1 MKKILLFISLVLFLG
16 AQGFAQSRDVA
27 SMTKE
32 DIMNLSYDELLEMPF
47 EDVLHLA
54 DIMGVSMDELFAM
67 VMNKNVS
74 SASKSEETAFT
85 SPLSSTV
92 LTKAEIRAYGIST
105 IEEAFRLIPGMI
117 VTEKTNGM
125 YDVQMRGL
133 NNIPDNQMFL
143 YTENSNTL
151 LMIDGRIAHNYAMGA
166 LCFDMLPISIE
177 DIDRI
182 EVVRGANSALYGLNA
197 VNGVINII
205 TEKANANS
213 KNVAGS
219 VQIGTQDTYVGDLA
233 LRKQFNSKLSAG
245 VTANFQYRRRPTNQ
259 LYVMPGEGVYK
270 STVPDNML
278 PGIGDVMPVVTDAEG
293 NPIYSADGTKIPL
306 ALAAGHLVPVE
317 EGYYNAEDIDKFRQV
332 FTMAALLGSIPE
344 SSVAGFLQTFMERNP
359 GATPEQAQAYIQ
371 GMMGSLASGM
381 DYNMYK
387 VFEYSKS
394 IDDMF
399 PDPGL
404 ARKNLGLNGYLSY
417 NPIKDVRFDLSVG
430 YQQSDVLTTS
440 CGDQIMSFDGRTSKT
455 GYVNLNAD
463 VFGLNLKASYTG
475 GPQDYEV
482 GTPGFKI
489 GGKNLNLSAEY
500 NFKFGDLN
508 VRPGFAYL
516 YIKAEDYTPDFVN
529 PSDPSD
535 YTWKYYEPGKHTY
548 DESVRHLS
556 GFMNYD
562 AKITDYAPSLRL
574 DYKIGKLRAIAAVR
588 ADKYNIPDKWINSY
602 QGALDYEINDNN
614 FVRASYSNAKRSAVL
629 VNTSSDYHWYRSGMM
644 SPDESVFLADEDAPL
659 MKINSAELGYR
670 WKPFKNVLID
680 AEAYYSVS
688 EDYGALMA
696 DNSNMTIPGDQLKG
710 FLLKD
715 YKNLIDFSQGEGMNL
730 SALSGFI
737 GQVKSTVNIKYG
749 ELPYKVKQF
758 GFGVN
763 VDWVISPKL
772 VAKLN
777 ANVQNTTID
786 NYYMY
791 NQEQEILGQMGQ
803 TAAMIA
809 RVPALVDDLWSTA
822 TVMMQPMLQQCG
834 VSFEELAG
842 GNLSDESKAKMAA
855 MAEQMY
861 GVAVPEG
868 VDIAQML
875 IGVSV
880 NGLLDMAMAG
890 APVDEL
896 MAIYN
901 GLDDAGK
908 AEMMNQLYTMTYT
921 GNVNGEPLGAN
932 SQYSGYYALKYG
944 VRNEDGIFKL
954 GGSEKLPY
962 TTVDGHKHK
971 ATPTA
976 YGMIGLIYRPTEK
989 INISTFG
996 NYIGKRTYQT
1006 KYGEKELKQKF
1017 TVNMKVG
1024 YKPVDGFELFFNA
1037 HNLFNTKDREF
1048 VYSDEIGGI
1057 YSVGINF
1064 GF

>member
-1 MKKILLFISLVLFLG
+1 MKKIILVCLALCFAG
-16 AQGFAQSRDVA
+16 QIFAQNRDLS

-32 DIMNLSYDELLEMPF
+32 DILNMSYDELLEMPF
-47 EDVLHLA
+47 EEVLQLA

-67 VMNKNVS
+67 VMNKSVS
-74 SASKSEETAFT
+74 SASKTEETAFT

-259 LYVMPGEGVYK
+259 LYVMPGDGVYK
-270 STVPDNML
+270 STVPDNVL
-278 PGIGDVMPVVTDAEG
+278 PGIGEAMPVLTDPEG
-293 NPIYSADGTKIPL
+293 NPIFVDGTKVPVAI
-306 ALAAGHLVPVE
+306 ATKQLVPIE
-317 EGYYNAEDIDKFRQV
+317 EGYYSTQDIEKFRQV
-332 FTMAALLGSIPE
+332 FTMAALLGGMPE
-344 SSVAGFLQTFMERNP
+344 SSIAGFMQTFLERNP
-359 GATPEQAQAYIQ
+359 GATPEQAQAYIE
-371 GMMGSLASGM
+371 GMLGGIASGM
-381 DYNMYK
+381 DYNMYR
-387 VFEYSKS
+387 VYEYSKS
-394 IDDMF
+394 IGDMF

-404 ARKNLGLNGYLSY
+404 ARKNVGLNGYLTY
-417 NPIKDVRFDLSVG
+417 TPLDKVRIDLSAG
-430 YQQSDVLTTS
+430 YQQSDALTTS
-440 CGDQIMSFDGRTSKT
+440 CGDQITSFDGRTSKT

-489 GGKNLNLSAEY
+489 GSKNLNLSAEY

-529 PSDPSD
+529 PSDPND
-535 YTWKYYEPGKHTY
+535 YTWKYYEPGKHKY

-574 DYKIGKLRAIAAVR
+574 DYKIGKLRAIAAFR
-588 ADKYNIPDKWINSY
+588 ADKYNVPDKWINSY

-629 VNTSSDYHWYRSGMM
+629 VNTSSDYHWSRSGMM
-644 SPDESVFLADEDAPL
+644 SPDESVFLADKDAPL

-680 AEAYYSVS
+680 AEAYYSIS

-696 DNSNMTIPGDQLKG
+696 DNSNMTIPGAQLKA
-710 FLLKD
+710 FLLSD
-715 YKNLIDFSQGEGMNL
+715 YSNILGFSEGGGVDL
-730 SALSGFI
+730 KALSGFI
-737 GQVKSTVNIKYG
+737 SKVKSTVNIKYG

-791 NQEQEILGQMGQ
+791 DQNQEIIGQMAQ
-803 TAAMIA
+803 TAGLIA
-809 RVPALVDDLWSTA
+809 RVPDLVDDVYQTA
-822 TVMMQPMLQQCG
+822 VPMMKPMLDACG
-834 VSFEELAG
+834 VTLEDIMS
-842 GNLSDESKAKMAA
+842 GNVSESSKAAMLNLMKTAYGIDMPAESFDPA
-855 MAEQMY
+855 MAIGM
-861 GVAVPEG
+861 GVG
-868 VDIAQML
+868 
-875 IGVSV
+875 
-880 NGLLDMAMAG
+880 GLLDMAMTG

-896 MAIYN
+896 TAIY
-901 GLDDAGK
+901 GSLDDAGK
-908 AEMMNQLYTMTYT
+908 AAMLQQLYTMSYT
-921 GNVNGEPLGAN
+921 GEINGEQLSTN
-932 SQYSGYYALKYG
+932 EQYSGYYALKYG
-944 VRNEDGIFKL
+944 VRNDDGIFRL
-954 GGSEKLPY
+954 GGSEKLPVE
-962 TTVDGHKHK
+962 TVNGHKHK

-976 YGMIGLIYRPTEK
+976 YGMIGLIYRPISK
-989 INISTFG
+989 IDISAFG
-996 NYIGKRTYQT
+996 NYMGKRTYQT
-1006 KYGEKELKQKF
+1006 KYGVQELKQKF

-1037 HNLFNTKDREF
+1037 HNLFNTKNREF